1 MISLASARGPA
12 ALLLALAAL
21 AVGAP
26 VGEARAEAPRGAVG
40 ASTQRASGAVP
51 AAGASTQ
58 RAEGAVSAAGA
69 RARGPARVAQKGP
82 ARVAQKGPA
91 GAKGATTK
99 ASGAKGPDAK
109 GGPKGAKPAGGR
121 NGAKRK
127 ALRHRGSAPAS
138 EASHHLPSLA
148 PTGVAVQCPDE
159 MVAVA
164 GRFCVDRYEATFV
177 EAGGG
182 ELLSPY
188 YPPHPKL
195 AVTLLESWSRA
206 REDEPDG
213 SLARFMPLPILPA
226 HHQAAFRPKA
236 MAWPGSVPSAYVSG
250 ELAAE
255 ACSAAGKRLCKEV
268 EWVTA
273 CRGERDTPFPYGVRY
288 AQNACNVFREDH
300 PARLLHNDFSNGLLD
315 PRLNLVQAEGKDLL
329 RVTGGTP
336 ACVSR
341 WGDDGIFDMVGNLD
355 EWVDDSQG
363 VFVGGF
369 YSRATRSGCD
379 SRVSAH
385 PRSYFDYS
393 TGVRCCK
400 DPS

>member
-1 MISLASARGPA
+1 MPA
-12 ALLLALAAL
+12 AMPSPPAPARPSPPVLVALAAL
-21 AVGAP
+21 ALGAF
-26 VGEARAEAPRGAVG
+26 GGAARAEAPRAGPKKMAPPAGPGRGAG
-40 ASTQRASGAVP
+40 K
-51 AAGASTQ
+51 
-58 RAEGAVSAAGA
+58 AVSPKGPGA
-69 RARGPARVAQKGP
+69 RPGGERGPRPGSKARPG
-82 ARVAQKGPA
+82 A
-91 GAKGATTK
+91 G
-99 ASGAKGPDAK
+99 
-109 GGPKGAKPAGGR
+109 R
-121 NGAKRK
+121 
-127 ALRHRGSAPAS
+127 RGSAPAA
-138 EASHHLPSLA
+138 EAPRHLPSLA
-148 PTGVAVQCPDE
+148 PSGRAISCPDD

-195 AVTLLESWSRA
+195 AVTLLETWSRA
-206 REDEPDG
+206 REGEPAG
-213 SLARFMPLPILPA
+213 TPANYMPLPLLPA
-226 HHQAAFRPKA
+226 HHQTAFRPKA

-255 ACSAAGKRLCKEV
+255 ACAAAGKRLCKEV

-273 CRGERDTPFPYGVRY
+273 CRGERGTNFPYGERY
-288 AQNACNVFREDH
+288 VQNACNVFREDH
-300 PARLLHNDFSNGLLD
+300 PGRLLHNDFSNGLLD
-315 PRLNLVQAEGKDLL
+315 PRLNLVQADGRDLL

-355 EWVDDSQG
+355 EWVDDAQG
-363 VFVGGF
+363 LFVGGF

-379 SRVSAH
+379 ARVGAH

-400 DPS
+400 DPNPGGG

>member
-1 MISLASARGPA
+1 MTPHAPARRSALR
-12 ALLLALAAL
+12 LVALAAFVLCPL
-21 AVGAP
+21 A
-26 VGEARAEAPRGAVG
+26 GEAWAEAPR
-40 ASTQRASGAVP
+40 STGRPKPAPTSGDVRASRGD
-51 AAGASTQ
+51 AAAKG
-58 RAEGAVSAAGA
+58 GP
-69 RARGPARVAQKGP
+69 PARVAQKGGEL
-82 ARVAQKGPA
+82 R
-91 GAKGATTK
+91 GAKGAGSK
-99 ASGAKGPDAK
+99 GSGAKAAEAK
-109 GGPKGAKPAGGR
+109 GRGPKAGDAGKRRRAGR
-121 NGAKRK
+121 
-127 ALRHRGSAPAS
+127 RGSAPAHES
-138 EASHHLPSLA
+138 THQYVPSLA
-148 PTGVAVQCPDE
+148 PTGVAITCPDE

-177 EAGGG
+177 ENDGG

-188 YPPHPKL
+188 YPPSPKL

-213 SLARFMPLPILPA
+213 TLARFMPLPVLPA
-226 HHQAAFRPKA
+226 HHQIAFRPKA

-250 ELAAE
+250 DLAAE
-255 ACSAAGKRLCKEV
+255 ACAAAGKRLCKEV

-273 CRGERDTPFPYGVRY
+273 CRGEKNTAFPYGPRY
-288 AQNACNVFREDH
+288 VQNACNVFREDH

-315 PRLNLVQAEGKDLL
+315 PRLNLVQSEGKDLL

-355 EWVDDSQG
+355 EWVDDPQG
-363 VFVGGF
+363 AFVGGF
-369 YSRATRSGCD
+369 YSRATRNGCD
-379 SRVSAH
+379 SRVGAH

-400 DPS
+400 DP